1 MLKFAY
7 LAQLGLAG
15 TVIVPAVVLE
25 QDPAGGLMEALA
37 NTRASIES
45 LEQLHTSLTGGDH
58 SQVAATLEVTEA
70 PTGDAQLRD
79 ERLSYLRQEVSRL
92 QMRWD
97 TLEDAMG
104 LDGPAHVAPARTVES
119 ASAVE
124 ITPSVAAPST
134 AFTAATTG
142 LDEATRSDL
151 VERLSTEEPATA
163 ITSTREKISY
173 EPAGFTAHPVRHG
186 RALYKAGR
194 YDEAIALLERSVE
207 QVGARF
213 WIACSLEKL
222 GHVDEAIKAYEA
234 VTTSPADA
242 KDAERAKRNRD
253 FLVWKRDFDARI
265 LATKTVAMP
274 GEEL

>member
-45 LEQLHTSLTGGDH
+45 LEQLHSSLTSGDH
-58 SQVAATLEVTEA
+58 SQVATTLEVTEA

-97 TLEDAMG
+97 TLEEAMG
-104 LDGPAHVAPARTVES
+104 VVGPPSATPAHTVEPTS
-119 ASAVE
+119 TVE
-124 ITPSVAAPST
+124 VTPSVSTPST
-134 AFTAATTG
+134 ALTAATTG

-151 VERLSTEEPATA
+151 VKRLSTEEPATSIA
-163 ITSTREKISY
+163 SVREKISY
-173 EPAGFTAHPVRHG
+173 EPVGFTAHPVRHG

-194 YDEAIALLERSVE
+194 YGEAIALLERSVD

-234 VTTSPADA
+234 VTASPADA

-265 LATKTVAMP
+265 LATKIVATP

>member
-37 NTRASIES
+37 NTRASLES
-45 LEQLHTSLTGGDH
+45 LEQLHSSLTSGDH
-58 SQVAATLEVTEA
+58 SQVAATLEATEA

-79 ERLSYLRQEVSRL
+79 ERLSYLREEVSRL
-92 QMRWD
+92 QMRWE
-97 TLEDAMG
+97 TLEEAIG
-104 LDGPAHVAPARTVES
+104 TVGPPSETPAPAPMAAPITS
-119 ASAVE
+119 IAS
-124 ITPSVAAPST
+124 APST
-134 AFTAATTG
+134 ELAATTTG

-151 VERLSTEEPATA
+151 VERLSAEEPATPT
-163 ITSTREKISY
+163 TSTREKISY
-173 EPAGFTAHPVRHG
+173 EPVGFTAHPVRHG

-194 YDEAIALLERSVE
+194 YDEAIALLKRSVD

-222 GHVDEAIKAYEA
+222 GRVDEAIKAYEVVA
-234 VTTSPADA
+234 ASPADA

-265 LATKTVAMP
+265 LATKTVATL
-274 GEEL
+274 GETL